1 MRKIPLIVVC
11 GPTASGKT
19 ALAVSLA
26 KIFNCEIV
34 SADSMQIYKQ
44 MQIATAKPTPEEQ
57 QNIKHH
63 LIDFLEPD
71 EDFSVADYVRLA
83 KDCIEK
89 IYYSGKTPL
98 LCGGTGLYISSLV
111 DNISF
116 DDTCSSTELRRE
128 LSDLAKEK
136 GGEYLLETLS
146 EFDPETAARLHPNN
160 ITRIIRAIEV
170 YRVSGITMSEAVRN
184 SRRESP
190 YDACMIG
197 ITCYD
202 RSKLYDRIN
211 LRVDRMMEAG
221 LLDEAKAVLSN
232 SKLKTSYQ
240 AIGYKELKRYFDN
253 EASLEECIQSLKMS
267 TRRYAKRQLTWFRR
281 DERINWLYTDLI
293 GSEKGLTDA
302 AAQIITDSGIV
313 KVKAVED
320 R

>member
-116 DDTCSSTELRRE
+116 DDTCASTELRRE

-136 GGEYLLETLS
+136 GRGISFRNAL
-146 EFDPETAARLHPNN
+146 
-160 ITRIIRAIEV
+160 RI
-170 YRVSGITMSEAVRN
+170 
-184 SRRESP
+184 
-190 YDACMIG
+190 
-197 ITCYD
+197 
-202 RSKLYDRIN
+202 
-211 LRVDRMMEAG
+211 
-221 LLDEAKAVLSN
+221 
-232 SKLKTSYQ
+232 
-240 AIGYKELKRYFDN
+240 
-253 EASLEECIQSLKMS
+253 
-267 TRRYAKRQLTWFRR
+267 
-281 DERINWLYTDLI
+281 
-293 GSEKGLTDA
+293 
-302 AAQIITDSGIV
+302 
-313 KVKAVED
+313 
-320 R
+320 

>member
-89 IYYSGKTPL
+89 IYYSGETPL

-116 DDTCSSTELRRE
+116 DDTCASTELRRE

-136 GGEYLLETLS
+136 GGEYLLEMLS
-146 EFDPETAARLHPNN
+146 AFDPETASRLHPNN

-170 YRVSGITMSEAVRN
+170 YRVSGITMSEAVSN
-184 SRRESP
+184 SRHESP
-190 YDACMIG
+190 YDTCMIG

-232 SKLKTSYQ
+232 PRLKTAYQ

-293 GSEKGLTDA
+293 GSVQGLTEA
-302 AAQIITDSGIV
+302 AAQIIRDSGIV
-313 KVKAVED
+313 KVKAVENQ
-320 R
+320 

>member
-89 IYYSGKTPL
+89 IYYNGKTPL

-116 DDTCSSTELRRE
+116 DDTCASTELRRE

-136 GGEYLLETLS
+136 GGEYLLEMLS
-146 EFDPETAARLHPNN
+146 AFDPETASRLHPNN
-160 ITRIIRAIEV
+160 IIRIIRAIEV
-170 YRVSGITMSEAVRN
+170 YRVSGITMSEAVSN
-184 SRRESP
+184 SRHESP
-190 YDACMIG
+190 YDTCMIG

-232 SKLKTSYQ
+232 PRLKTAYQ

-253 EASLEECIQSLKMS
+253 EASLEECIQNLKMS

-293 GSEKGLTDA
+293 GSVQGLTEA
-302 AAQIITDSGIV
+302 AAQIIRDSGIV
-313 KVKAVED
+313 KVKAVENQ
-320 R
+320 

>member
-1 MRKIPLIVVC
+1 M
-11 GPTASGKT
+11 
-19 ALAVSLA
+19 
-26 KIFNCEIV
+26 
-34 SADSMQIYKQ
+34 
-44 MQIATAKPTPEEQ
+44 
-57 QNIKHH
+57 
-63 LIDFLEPD
+63 
-71 EDFSVADYVRLA
+71 
-83 KDCIEK
+83 
-89 IYYSGKTPL
+89 
-98 LCGGTGLYISSLV
+98 CGGTGLYISSLV

-116 DDTCSSTELRRE
+116 DDTCASTELRRE

-136 GGEYLLETLS
+136 GGEYLLEMLS
-146 EFDPETAARLHPNN
+146 AFDPETASRLHPNN

-170 YRVSGITMSEAVRN
+170 YRVSGITMSEAVSN
-184 SRRESP
+184 SRHESP
-190 YDACMIG
+190 YDTCMIG

-232 SKLKTSYQ
+232 PRLKTAYQ

-293 GSEKGLTDA
+293 GSVQGLTEA
-302 AAQIITDSGIV
+302 AAQIIRDSGIV
-313 KVKAVED
+313 KVKAVENQ
-320 R
+320 